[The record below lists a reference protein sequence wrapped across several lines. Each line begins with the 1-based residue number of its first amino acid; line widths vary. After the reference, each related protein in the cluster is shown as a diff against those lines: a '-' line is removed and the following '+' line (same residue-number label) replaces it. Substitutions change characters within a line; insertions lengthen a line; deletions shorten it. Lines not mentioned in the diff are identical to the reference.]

1 MVRVGI
7 EMFLFYVNAR
17 ITSDIRQKNMS
28 EDRMDVHL
36 KKLRISKKAKGFK
49 NKLTFARIK
58 LLIVQVKMWVPQKR
72 QRGSNIM

>member
-17 ITSDIRQKNMS
+17 ITSEIRQKNMS

-58 LLIVQVKMWVPQKR
+58 LLIVQVKMWAPQKR